1 MAEQLKVLVVDDEEP
16 IRDSCRQVLTKAGYD
31 CHTAV
36 DGIEGLHFA
45 HQVEPDLVLLDLM
58 MPGIDGLEC
67 SSSSA
72 RPTRTSS
79 ASSLPDTRPSSRPST
94 R

>member
-1 MAEQLKVLVVDDEEP
+1 MTDQQKVLVVDDEEP
-16 IRDSCRQVLTKAGYD
+16 IRDSCRQVLTKAGYE

-58 MPGIDGLEC
+58 SPGWTDCPC
-67 SSSSA
+67 SSSF
-72 RPTRTSS
+72 
-79 ASSLPDTRPSSRPST
+79 SRPIRTWSA
-94 R
+94 

>member
-1 MAEQLKVLVVDDEEP
+1 MADPLKVLVVDDEEP
-16 IRDSCRQVLTKAGYD
+16 IRDSCRQVLTKAGYE

-58 MPGIDGLEC
+58 MPGMDGLSMLDQLLKTHPNVVC
-67 SSSSA
+67 IVITGSA
-72 RPTRTSS
+72 
-79 ASSLPDTRPSSRPST
+79 PSQHRSRL
-94 R
+94 